1 MSGPLRLNMH
11 SAQKW
16 AAVVS
21 GTVWK
26 TWGLSPSGTLE
37 AKATRGPLIIWAKPT
52 PGEEG
57 EAVKLEAPKP
67 SPLDLRVMALNTAA
81 HFERFRKAARG
92 KVRPSVRWKTG
103 RKVRR
108 ARVGE
113 ALRGVRRAAHLEER
127 RAAGLRGFTV
137 TATMRPNTA
146 KARREWEEERFLDR
160 LRDIA
165 PAHWEDINGGI
176 FTCGWNES
184 ELQALEEARLEIRRG
199 YARDIYEY
207 VKSAE
212 AASELVAY
220 LTALEDIEALRLL
233 FPHLDGRRHREAYLS
248 ALARLLQRAAYL
260 AHVRRTVKP
269 APRRGRLPRPVYAR
283 PRPPSAPL
291 APPVA

>member
-1 MSGPLRLNMH
+1 MTRPLALNMH

-52 PGEEG
+52 SGEEG

-67 SPLDLRVMALNTAA
+67 SPLDLRVMVLNTSA
-81 HFERFRKAARG
+81 HFERFRRAARG
-92 KVRPSVRWKTG
+92 KVRASVRWKSS
-103 RKVRR
+103 RKVRER
-108 ARVGE
+108 MYARSYFDFLGYCGDGYDWE
-113 ALRGVRRAAHLEER
+113 ALERKAEGHKRSRLKRDREKQARRSEDRLFKVSSKFLTFNDLGNITNSRLEE
-127 RAAGLRGFTV
+127 
-137 TATMRPNTA
+137 
-146 KARREWEEERFLDR
+146 
-160 LRDIA
+160 
-165 PAHWEDINGGI
+165 
-176 FTCGWNES
+176 
-184 ELQALEEARLEIRRG
+184 LEEARQVIRRG
-199 YARDIYEY
+199 QPF
-207 VKSAE
+207 
-212 AASELVAY
+212 AAFTWAKREGSEGDLAAY
-220 LTALEDIEALRLL
+220 LTALGDLEALRFFLP
-233 FPHLDGRRHREAYLS
+233 FIDGRGHKEAYLK
-248 ALARLLQRAAYL
+248 ALTRLLQRAAYL